1 MSSTEPEVAGLDLQ
15 QRLALAETAEAEF
28 MHAFEAGAPPEAQ
41 EALGMVQHRVGGGV
55 VLAMA
60 HDPTGGYWSKA
71 LGFGVTEPVT
81 ADLVAQVVDIYRS
94 NGDAVGVLQIA
105 PHALPDDW
113 PDVVARHGL
122 VQGNSWVKLL
132 RPAALDPAPARTDLR
147 VGPVGPADADAWAR
161 TFCTGFGMPE
171 NPHLV
176 AFFGAATDGS
186 GGFHPWAAWDG
197 NRLVAAANLHVAGP
211 AAAFCGAA
219 TLHEA
224 RERGAQSVFMARR
237 IEAARALGAT
247 WLSAE
252 TWKEGPQQHNP
263 SLHNLRR
270 AGFVDAYDRDNW
282 LWRPGAR
289 PVRRARARR
298 G

>member
-1 MSSTEPEVAGLDLQ
+1 MSSRTPQVDDLDLQ
-15 QRLALAETAEAEF
+15 ERTALAETAEAEF
-28 MHAFEAGAPPEAQ
+28 MHAFEAGAPPDAQ
-41 EALGMVQHRVGGGV
+41 ESLGMTQHRVGGGV

-71 LGFGVTEPVT
+71 LGFGVTEPLT
-81 ADLVAQVVDIYRS
+81 ADVVAEVVEVYRA
-94 NGDAVGVLQIA
+94 NGDAVGVLQVA
-105 PHALPDDW
+105 PHTLPEDW

-122 VQGNSWVKLL
+122 VRGSGWVKLL
-132 RPAALDPAPARTDLR
+132 RPAAADPAPAETDLR
-147 VGPVGPADADAWAR
+147 VDRAGPADADAWAR
-161 TFCTGFGMPE
+161 AFCTGFGMPE
-171 NPHLV
+171 HPALI
-176 AFFGAATDGS
+176 AFFGAATDGT
-186 GGFHPWAAWDG
+186 GDFHPWAAWDG
-197 NRLVAAANLHVAGP
+197 DRLVAAANLHVVGP

-219 TLHEA
+219 THPDA
-224 RERGAQSVFMARR
+224 RGRGAQSVFMARR
-237 IEAARALGAT
+237 VEAARALGAT

-263 SLHNLRR
+263 SLHNMRR
-270 AGFVDAYDRDNW
+270 AGFVDVYDRDNW